1 LRPYWGFC
9 QTIQTKGQGIEG
21 KRCKPYKNK
30 SRRSH
35 KTDYAM
41 EESADKQY
49 DLEEGEKKDKM
60 EGDRLKGEEMRRT
73 AMETMGKTQK
83 RKSEEEQS
91 RAKKCRRS
99 GSETVEFLKIKVEQD
114 MDVKKQ
120 ELDLRRRSKSRWL
133 KHKISKGIC
142 SNK

>member
-1 LRPYWGFC
+1 
-9 QTIQTKGQGIEG
+9 
-21 KRCKPYKNK
+21 
-30 SRRSH
+30 
-35 KTDYAM
+35 M

-49 DLEEGEKKDKM
+49 DLEDGEKKDKM
-60 EGDRLKGEEMRRT
+60 EGDRLKADEMRRT

-99 GSETVEFLKIKVEQD
+99 GSETVEFLKIKAEQD

-133 KHKISKGIC
+133 KHKISKGIY